1 MSFTKKILS
10 SMLFGIVL
18 GLFINIFLLPSTFIE
33 TFIINDILST
43 VASLFLILLKMI
55 VLPLIFVSIIS
66 GIVSVSDISTLG
78 RIGIKTFAL
87 YVLTTIFAISLAL
100 FLSSFID
107 YDMSLD
113 NNAII
118 EASNLNQP
126 DTNII
131 LSFFPEN
138 FFAALASGNII
149 QVLVFAIFI
158 GVASAMIKS
167 EVTQFINLIEN
178 LNRIFNKIV
187 FIIIK
192 MTPLAVFCLLT
203 KTFALQ
209 GIDVFIPLLKY
220 FFVVASVLVIHF
232 VFTYSLILR
241 IFSNLSIKAYYSK
254 LKSLFLFT
262 FSTSSSNASIPFTLD
277 TVTNKYGVNKSVA
290 SFSIPLGA
298 TINMDGTAIM
308 QGCATFFLA
317 SYYGI
322 NLELNDYLIIIF
334 TATIASIGTA
344 GIPSAG
350 IFMLSLILTEVGIP
364 LEGITLL
371 LGVDRLLDM
380 LRTSINVS
388 GDTCITCVV
397 AQSEN
402 LIDHETFVLIN
413 ANKCYM

>member
-1 MSFTKKILS
+1 MSFTRKILS

-18 GLFINIFLLPSTFIE
+18 GIFINIFLLPSTFIE

-107 YDMSLD
+107 YEMSL
-113 NNAII
+113 NNNVIV
-118 EASNLNQP
+118 EAANLNQP

-158 GVASAMIKS
+158 GVASAMIKT

-187 FIIIK
+187 LIIIK

-209 GIDVFIPLLKY
+209 GIDVFLPLLKY

-232 VFTYSLILR
+232 IFTYSLILR
-241 IFSNLSIKAYYSK
+241 IFSNLKIKTYYSK

-402 LIDHETFVLIN
+402 LIDHDTYNSQKIN
-413 ANKCYM
+413 E